1 MEQLLW
7 LGIYILIGFIFVHI
21 IQCVSDNKFT
31 SDYPYFVFIILI
43 WPVFAIGGLILAII
57 DFFTGI
63 GGGHGGLYA

>member
-1 MEQLLW
+1 MEWLLW
-7 LGIYILIGFIFVHI
+7 LGLYIFLGFIFVHI
-21 IQCVSDNKFT
+21 IQYVSDCEFT

-43 WPVFAIGGLILAII
+43 WPVFVIGGLILAII